1 MGEKKRIWWTFQLW
15 EADAFR
21 QYLEEMALQGW
32 FLEKVGGCGMK
43 FYKAEPERRRY
54 AALLVPE
61 SSSLTGADSWKAEQF
76 RRQCQESGWMFQC
89 SGTYWQ
95 IFYTTDDTVELAGDM
110 AEEKQFR
117 IQKSLSWNWSVKI
130 FYPILIVLEIWAL
143 YYNLQNPG
151 KMFADPMQLFLNL
164 LLVGIC
170 ISWTISYVQ
179 LFRWNHGNTM
189 ALKKGTPFPRMDLK
203 RKINLKKRTVVCDG
217 ILILLVL
224 ALAFSSSMRVLAGFL
239 IYSILIVLISLLVRK
254 LVRDNGSGDS
264 RDEWISYL
272 VGSAVLC
279 MIAIPL
285 SNAAADHFLGK
296 EEADTGRKQTIF
308 ASYQTGDFRVSSSG
322 KPVGVTIY
330 ASPIPW
336 IIYKTSKC
344 YPKDMAEL
352 WERVELEVPTELGE
366 LPDDVEVFW
375 YRYVFHQEERK
386 NVQGEAFSEETYEGE
401 TAVDEVILKDRS
413 RLVVLDY
420 GGGTD
425 PAGVK
430 EAVEMFGEAQSEVVE
445 KIE

>member
-1 MGEKKRIWWTFQLW
+1 MGETKRIWWTFQLW

-32 FLEKVGGCGMK
+32 FLEKVGGFGMK
-43 FYKAEPERRRY
+43 FYKAEPEKRRY

-61 SSSLTGADSWKAEQF
+61 STSFTGADSWKAEQF
-76 RRQCQESGWMFQC
+76 RRQCQEAGWMFQC

-95 IFYTTDDTVELAGDM
+95 IFYTTDDTVQLIGDM
-110 AEEKQFR
+110 VEDKQFQM
-117 IQKSLSWNWSVKI
+117 QKSLSWNWYVKI
-130 FYPILIVLEIWAL
+130 FYPILVVLEIGAL

-151 KMFADPMQLFLNL
+151 KMFADSIQLFLNL

-179 LFRWNHGNTM
+179 LFQWNHGNTI
-189 ALKKGTPFPRMDLK
+189 ALKKGIPFPRMDLK
-203 RKINLKKRTVVCDG
+203 RKINLKKCMFVCEG
-217 ILILLVL
+217 ISILLIL
-224 ALAFSSSMRVLAGFL
+224 ALAFSSSVRALAGVL
-239 IYSILIVLISLLVRK
+239 ISSLMIVLISLFVRE

-264 RDEWISYL
+264 RGEWMSYL

-279 MIAIPL
+279 MLVIPL
-285 SNAAADHFLGK
+285 SNAAVTHFLG
-296 EEADTGRKQTIF
+296 EEEGDTGRKRTIF

-330 ASPIPW
+330 TSAIPW
-336 IIYKTSKC
+336 IIHKTSKC

-352 WERVELEVPTELGE
+352 WNRVELELPAELGK
-366 LPDDVEVFW
+366 LPDDVEVSW
-375 YRYVFHQEERK
+375 YRYVFRQEEEK
-386 NVQGEAFSEETYEGE
+386 NVQGEAFSEEANESE
-401 TAVDEVILKDRS
+401 TAVDEVILKGRS

-420 GGGTD
+420 GGGID

-430 EAVEMFGEAQSEVVE
+430 EAVEMFGGEQSEIEE